1 MMTINKDEMWMVA
14 TSDERRLTSMEIT
27 GLPLATM
34 ISVSNV
40 CLVRVHVN
48 YVKIYSENYRTDP

>member
-1 MMTINKDEMWMVA
+1 
-14 TSDERRLTSMEIT
+14 MEII

-40 CLVRVHVN
+40 YLERGYVN
-48 YVKIYSENYRTDP
+48 IVTIYSENYRTDP